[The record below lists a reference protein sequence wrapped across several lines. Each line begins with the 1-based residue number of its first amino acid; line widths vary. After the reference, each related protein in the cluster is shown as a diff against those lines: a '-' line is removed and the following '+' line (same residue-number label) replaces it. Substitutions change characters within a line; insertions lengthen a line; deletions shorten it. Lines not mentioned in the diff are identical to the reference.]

1 MRPSPSKRAEPA
13 FTSAEAGETSSSRSR
28 GRSRAISD
36 MPKQAEPAFTSA
48 EVRETSSSRSRGRSR
63 AISDMPKQ
71 AEPAF
76 TSAEVRETSGS
87 RSRGRSRAISNAP
100 NKRQPYG
107 KLLAASGILLAVVL
121 VSALMTT
128 FLQAPNLDALADA
141 TAVPS
146 VEPTPSPEPTITPTP
161 AVYAPFGAQY
171 GYGGANLIPDTPTPN
186 PATSM
191 PTAAPTDTPA
201 PTAVP
206 TRTLKKNSTG
216 EDVKKLQQA
225 LIDLGYLAD
234 AADGTFG
241 ANTQEAVTRFQA
253 VNGLSADGLAGA
265 KTQALLYSGNA
276 LSADQA
282 PKPDFLILVNRQHK
296 LGKNDAP
303 TDLVTIENV
312 LSADIVKV
320 KYSGTKADRT
330 ATEALGQMLSA
341 AIADGVSNFQISS
354 AYRTYSEQQKL
365 VDNSVAKYRKN
376 NPDWSRDRCLSATYN
391 TVAPA
396 GTSEH
401 QTGLAFD
408 ITVPGVSFTGT
419 QQQKWL
425 HAHCAEYG
433 FIVRFTAEKQKL
445 TGFVAES
452 WHFRYVGQE
461 AAAVITQNGWCL
473 EEYVE
478 KMGL

>member
-1 MRPSPSKRAEPA
+1 MRK
-13 FTSAEAGETSSSRSR
+13 T
-28 GRSRAISD
+28 
-36 MPKQAEPAFTSA
+36 
-48 EVRETSSSRSRGRSR
+48 
-63 AISDMPKQ
+63 
-71 AEPAF
+71 
-76 TSAEVRETSGS
+76 
-87 RSRGRSRAISNAP
+87 NAP
-100 NKRQPYG
+100 SQPFG
-107 KLLAASGILLAVVL
+107 RLIAACGILLAVVL

-128 FLQAPNLDALADA
+128 FLQKPNLDALADNAA
-141 TAVPS
+141 TAAP
-146 VEPTPSPEPTITPTP
+146 EIDPTPTPEPTITPTP

-171 GYGGANLIPDTPTPN
+171 GYGGANLIPETPTPDPVSVTPT
-186 PATSM
+186 PA
-191 PTAAPTDTPA
+191 AAPTDTPE
-201 PTAVP
+201 PTKAP
-206 TRTLKKNSTG
+206 TRTLKKNFTG
-216 EDVKKLQQA
+216 EDVKQLQQA
-225 LIDLGYLAD
+225 LIDLGYLND

-241 ANTQEAVTRFQA
+241 KNTEEAVIRFQA
-253 VNGLSADGLAGA
+253 VNGLSADGLAGV
-265 KTQALLYSGNA
+265 KTQELLYSGNA

-282 PKPDFLILVNRQHK
+282 PKPDFLMLVNRQHK

-303 TDLVTIENV
+303 TDLVTIESV

-330 ATEALGQMLSA
+330 ATEALGRMLSA
-341 AIADGVSNFQISS
+341 AIADGLSNFQISS

-365 VDNSVAKYRKN
+365 VDNSVAKYQKN

-408 ITVPGVSFTGT
+408 ITVPNVSFTGT
-419 QQQKWL
+419 AQQKWL
-425 HAHCAEYG
+425 HEHCAKYG
-433 FIVRFTAEKQKL
+433 FVVRFTADKQKL

-452 WHFRYVGQE
+452 WHFRYVGVE
-461 AAAVITQNGWCL
+461 AAQTMTQNNWCL

>member
-1 MRPSPSKRAEPA
+1 MRK
-13 FTSAEAGETSSSRSR
+13 T
-28 GRSRAISD
+28 
-36 MPKQAEPAFTSA
+36 
-48 EVRETSSSRSRGRSR
+48 
-63 AISDMPKQ
+63 
-71 AEPAF
+71 
-76 TSAEVRETSGS
+76 
-87 RSRGRSRAISNAP
+87 NAP
-100 NKRQPYG
+100 SQPFG
-107 KLLAASGILLAVVL
+107 RLIAACGILLAVVL

-128 FLQAPNLDALADA
+128 FLQKPNLDVLADNAA
-141 TAVPS
+141 TAAPEVD
-146 VEPTPSPEPTITPTP
+146 PTPTPEPTITPTP

-171 GYGGANLIPDTPTPN
+171 GYGGANLIPETPSPDPVSVTPTS
-186 PATSM
+186 A
-191 PTAAPTDTPA
+191 AAPTDTPE
-201 PTAVP
+201 PTKAP
-206 TRTLKKNSTG
+206 TRTLKKNFTG
-216 EDVKKLQQA
+216 EDVKQLQQA
-225 LIDLGYLAD
+225 LIDLGYLND

-241 ANTQEAVTRFQA
+241 KNTEEAVIRFQA
-253 VNGLSADGLAGA
+253 VNGLSADGLAGV
-265 KTQALLYSGNA
+265 KTQELLYSGNA

-282 PKPDFLILVNRQHK
+282 PKPDFLMLVNRQHK

-303 TDLVTIENV
+303 TDLVTIESV

-330 ATEALGQMLSA
+330 ATEALGRMLSA
-341 AIADGVSNFQISS
+341 AIADGLSNFQISS

-365 VDNSVAKYRKN
+365 VDNSVAKYQKN

-408 ITVPGVSFTGT
+408 ITVPNVSFTGT
-419 QQQKWL
+419 EQQKWL
-425 HAHCAEYG
+425 HEHCAKYG
-433 FIVRFTAEKQKL
+433 FVVRFTADKQKL

-452 WHFRYVGQE
+452 WHFRYVGVE
-461 AAAVITQNGWCL
+461 AAQTMTQNNWCL

>member
-1 MRPSPSKRAEPA
+1 MRKKTASPQP
-13 FTSAEAGETSSSRSR
+13 F
-28 GRSRAISD
+28 GRLI
-36 MPKQAEPAFTSA
+36 
-48 EVRETSSSRSRGRSR
+48 
-63 AISDMPKQ
+63 
-71 AEPAF
+71 
-76 TSAEVRETSGS
+76 
-87 RSRGRSRAISNAP
+87 
-100 NKRQPYG
+100 
-107 KLLAASGILLAVVL
+107 AACGILLAVVL

-128 FLQAPNLDALADA
+128 FLQKPNLDALADNTA
-141 TAVPS
+141 TATP
-146 VEPTPSPEPTITPTP
+146 EIDPTPTPEPTVTPTP

-171 GYGGANLIPDTPTPN
+171 GYGGANLIPETPTPD
-186 PATSM
+186 PASITPV

-201 PTAVP
+201 PTTTP
-206 TRTLKKNSTG
+206 MRTLKKNFTG
-216 EDVKKLQQA
+216 EDVKQLQQA
-225 LIDLGYLAD
+225 LIDLGYLND

-241 ANTQEAVTRFQA
+241 TNTQEAVIRFQA
-253 VNGLSADGLAGA
+253 VNGLNADGLAGA
-265 KTQALLYSGNA
+265 KTQELLYSGSA

-282 PKPDFLILVNRQHK
+282 PKPDFLVLVNRQHK

-303 TDLVTIENV
+303 TDLVTIESV
-312 LSADIVKV
+312 LSSDIVKV

-330 ATEALGQMLSA
+330 ATEALEQMLSA
-341 AIADGVSNFQISS
+341 AIADGLSNFQISS

-365 VDNSVAKYRKN
+365 VDNSVAKYQKN

-419 QQQKWL
+419 EQQQWL
-425 HAHCAEYG
+425 HQHCAEYG
-433 FIVRFTAEKQKL
+433 FVVRFTAEKQKL

-452 WHFRYVGQE
+452 WHFRYVGKE
-461 AAAVITQNGWCL
+461 AAAVMTENNWCL

>member
-1 MRPSPSKRAEPA
+1 MRK
-13 FTSAEAGETSSSRSR
+13 T
-28 GRSRAISD
+28 
-36 MPKQAEPAFTSA
+36 
-48 EVRETSSSRSRGRSR
+48 
-63 AISDMPKQ
+63 
-71 AEPAF
+71 
-76 TSAEVRETSGS
+76 
-87 RSRGRSRAISNAP
+87 NAP
-100 NKRQPYG
+100 SQPFG
-107 KLLAASGILLAVVL
+107 RLIAACGILLAVVL

-128 FLQAPNLDALADA
+128 FLQKPNLDALADNAA
-141 TAVPS
+141 TAAPEVD
-146 VEPTPSPEPTITPTP
+146 PTPTPEPTITPTP

-171 GYGGANLIPDTPTPN
+171 GYGGANLIPETPTPDPVSVTPT
-186 PATSM
+186 PA
-191 PTAAPTDTPA
+191 AAPTDTPE
-201 PTAVP
+201 PTKAP
-206 TRTLKKNSTG
+206 TRTLKKNFTG
-216 EDVKKLQQA
+216 EDVKQLQQA
-225 LIDLGYLAD
+225 LIDLGYLND

-241 ANTQEAVTRFQA
+241 TNTEEAVIRFQA
-253 VNGLSADGLAGA
+253 VNGLSADGLAGV
-265 KTQALLYSGNA
+265 KTQELLYSGNA

-282 PKPDFLILVNRQHK
+282 PKPDFLMLVNRQHK

-303 TDLVTIENV
+303 TDLVTIESV

-330 ATEALGQMLSA
+330 ATEALGRMLSA
-341 AIADGVSNFQISS
+341 AIADGLSNFQISS

-365 VDNSVAKYRKN
+365 VDNSVAKYQKN

-408 ITVPGVSFTGT
+408 ITVPNVSFTGT
-419 QQQKWL
+419 EQQKWL
-425 HAHCAEYG
+425 HEHCAKYG
-433 FIVRFTAEKQKL
+433 FVVRFTADKQKL

-452 WHFRYVGQE
+452 WHFRYVGVE
-461 AAAVITQNGWCL
+461 AAQTMTQNNWCL

>member
-1 MRPSPSKRAEPA
+1 MFKRVLVANRGEIALRVVRALKELGIEAVVAHSEADRDTMAVREADRTVCIGPAPSAQSYLDIPRIIGAATSTGCEAVHPGYGFLSE
-13 FTSAEAGETSSSRSR
+13 SAEFA
-28 GRSRAISD
+28 RACQD
-36 MPKQAEPAFTSA
+36 N
-48 EVRETSSSRSRGRSR
+48 
-63 AISDMPKQ
+63 D
-71 AEPAF
+71 
-76 TSAEVRETSGS
+76 
-87 RSRGRSRAISNAP
+87 
-100 NKRQPYG
+100 
-107 KLLAASGILLAVVL
+107 L
-121 VSALMTT
+121 V
-128 FLQAPNLDALADA
+128 F
-141 TAVPS
+141 VG
-146 VEPTPSPEPTITPTP
+146 PSPEVIERTGEKSNAKQTMVAAGVPCVPGSDGEVETVEEAARFASEVGYPILIKASAGGGGKGMREVHAASDLKAQYDNARAEARVAFGND
-161 AVYAPFGAQY
+161 AVYLEK
-171 GYGGANLIPDTPTPN
+171 LIARPRH
-186 PATSM
+186 
-191 PTAAPTDTPA
+191 
-201 PTAVP
+201 V
-206 TRTLKKNSTG
+206 
-216 EDVKKLQQA
+216 EVQV
-225 LIDLGYLAD
+225 LAD

-265 KTQALLYSGNA
+265 KTQELLYSGNA

-478 KMGL
+478 KRGL

>member
-1 MRPSPSKRAEPA
+1 MRKKTASPQP
-13 FTSAEAGETSSSRSR
+13 F
-28 GRSRAISD
+28 GRLI
-36 MPKQAEPAFTSA
+36 
-48 EVRETSSSRSRGRSR
+48 
-63 AISDMPKQ
+63 
-71 AEPAF
+71 
-76 TSAEVRETSGS
+76 
-87 RSRGRSRAISNAP
+87 
-100 NKRQPYG
+100 
-107 KLLAASGILLAVVL
+107 AACGILLAVVL

-128 FLQAPNLDALADA
+128 FLQKPNLDALADNTA
-141 TAVPS
+141 TATP
-146 VEPTPSPEPTITPTP
+146 EIDPTPTPEPTVTPTP

-171 GYGGANLIPDTPTPN
+171 GYGGANLIPETPTPD
-186 PATSM
+186 PASITPV
-191 PTAAPTDTPA
+191 PTAAPTNTPA
-201 PTAVP
+201 PTTTP
-206 TRTLKKNSTG
+206 MRTLKKNFTG
-216 EDVKKLQQA
+216 EDVKQLQQA
-225 LIDLGYLAD
+225 LIDLGYLND

-241 ANTQEAVTRFQA
+241 TNTQEAVIRFQA

-265 KTQALLYSGNA
+265 KTQELLYSGSA

-282 PKPDFLILVNRQHK
+282 PKPDFLVLVNRQHK

-303 TDLVTIENV
+303 TDLVTIESV
-312 LSADIVKV
+312 LSSDIVKV

-341 AIADGVSNFQISS
+341 AIADGLSNFQISS

-365 VDNSVAKYRKN
+365 VDNSVAKYQKN

-419 QQQKWL
+419 EQQQWL
-425 HAHCAEYG
+425 HQHCAEYG
-433 FIVRFTAEKQKL
+433 FVVRFTAEKQKL

-452 WHFRYVGQE
+452 WHFRYVGKE
-461 AAAVITQNGWCL
+461 AAAVMTENNWCL

>member
-1 MRPSPSKRAEPA
+1 MRK
-13 FTSAEAGETSSSRSR
+13 T
-28 GRSRAISD
+28 
-36 MPKQAEPAFTSA
+36 
-48 EVRETSSSRSRGRSR
+48 
-63 AISDMPKQ
+63 
-71 AEPAF
+71 
-76 TSAEVRETSGS
+76 
-87 RSRGRSRAISNAP
+87 NAP
-100 NKRQPYG
+100 SQPFG
-107 KLLAASGILLAVVL
+107 RLIAACGILLAVVL

-128 FLQAPNLDALADA
+128 FLQKPNLDALADNAA
-141 TAVPS
+141 TAAPEVD
-146 VEPTPSPEPTITPTP
+146 PTPTPEPTITPTP

-171 GYGGANLIPDTPTPN
+171 GYGGANLIPETPFPDPVSVTPT
-186 PATSM
+186 
-191 PTAAPTDTPA
+191 PTAAPIDIPK
-201 PTAVP
+201 PTKAP
-206 TRTLKKNSTG
+206 TRTLKKNFTG
-216 EDVKKLQQA
+216 EDVKQLQQA
-225 LIDLGYLAD
+225 LIDLGYLND

-241 ANTQEAVTRFQA
+241 TNTEEAVIRFQA
-253 VNGLSADGLAGA
+253 VNGLSADGLAGV
-265 KTQALLYSGNA
+265 KTQELLYSGNA

-282 PKPDFLILVNRQHK
+282 PKPDFLMLVNRQHK

-303 TDLVTIENV
+303 TDLVTIESV

-330 ATEALGQMLSA
+330 ATEALGRMLSA
-341 AIADGVSNFQISS
+341 AIADGLSNFQISS

-365 VDNSVAKYRKN
+365 VDNSVAKYQKN

-408 ITVPGVSFTGT
+408 ITVPNVSFTGT
-419 QQQKWL
+419 AQQKWL
-425 HAHCAEYG
+425 HEHCAKYG
-433 FIVRFTAEKQKL
+433 FVVRFTADKQKL

-452 WHFRYVGQE
+452 WHFRYVGVE
-461 AAAVITQNGWCL
+461 AAQTMTQNNWCL

>member
-1 MRPSPSKRAEPA
+1 MRK
-13 FTSAEAGETSSSRSR
+13 T
-28 GRSRAISD
+28 
-36 MPKQAEPAFTSA
+36 
-48 EVRETSSSRSRGRSR
+48 
-63 AISDMPKQ
+63 
-71 AEPAF
+71 
-76 TSAEVRETSGS
+76 
-87 RSRGRSRAISNAP
+87 NAP
-100 NKRQPYG
+100 SQPFG
-107 KLLAASGILLAVVL
+107 RLIAACGILLAVVL

-128 FLQAPNLDALADA
+128 FLQKPNLDALADNAA
-141 TAVPS
+141 TAAPEVD
-146 VEPTPSPEPTITPTP
+146 PTPTPEPTITPTP

-171 GYGGANLIPDTPTPN
+171 GYGGANLIPETPTPA
-186 PATSM
+186 PVSVTPT
-191 PTAAPTDTPA
+191 PTAAPTDTPE
-201 PTAVP
+201 PTKAP
-206 TRTLKKNSTG
+206 TRTLKKNFTG
-216 EDVKKLQQA
+216 EDVKQLQQA
-225 LIDLGYLAD
+225 LIDLGYLND

-241 ANTQEAVTRFQA
+241 KNTEEAVIRFQA
-253 VNGLSADGLAGA
+253 VNGLSADGLAGV
-265 KTQALLYSGNA
+265 KTQELLYSGNA

-282 PKPDFLILVNRQHK
+282 PKPDFLMLVNRQHK

-303 TDLVTIENV
+303 TDLVTIESV

-330 ATEALGQMLSA
+330 ATEALGRMLSA
-341 AIADGVSNFQISS
+341 AIADGLSNFQISS

-365 VDNSVAKYRKN
+365 VDNSVAKYQKN

-408 ITVPGVSFTGT
+408 ITVPNVSFTGT
-419 QQQKWL
+419 AQQKWL
-425 HAHCAEYG
+425 HEHCAKYG
-433 FIVRFTAEKQKL
+433 FVVRFTADKQKL

-452 WHFRYVGQE
+452 WHFRYVGVE
-461 AAAVITQNGWCL
+461 AAQTMTQNNWCL

>member
-1 MRPSPSKRAEPA
+1 MRK
-13 FTSAEAGETSSSRSR
+13 T
-28 GRSRAISD
+28 
-36 MPKQAEPAFTSA
+36 
-48 EVRETSSSRSRGRSR
+48 
-63 AISDMPKQ
+63 
-71 AEPAF
+71 
-76 TSAEVRETSGS
+76 
-87 RSRGRSRAISNAP
+87 NAP
-100 NKRQPYG
+100 SQPFG
-107 KLLAASGILLAVVL
+107 RLIAACGILLAVVL

-128 FLQAPNLDALADA
+128 FLQKPNLDALADNAA
-141 TAVPS
+141 TAAP
-146 VEPTPSPEPTITPTP
+146 EIDPTPTPEPTITPTP

-171 GYGGANLIPDTPTPN
+171 GYGGANLIPETPTPDPVSITPT
-186 PATSM
+186 PAT
-191 PTAAPTDTPA
+191 APTDTPK
-201 PTAVP
+201 PTKAP
-206 TRTLKKNSTG
+206 TRTLKKNFTG
-216 EDVKKLQQA
+216 EDVKQLQQA
-225 LIDLGYLAD
+225 LIDLGYLND

-241 ANTQEAVTRFQA
+241 TNTEEAVIRFQA
-253 VNGLSADGLAGA
+253 VNGLSADGLAGV
-265 KTQALLYSGNA
+265 KTQELLYSGNA

-282 PKPDFLILVNRQHK
+282 PKPDFLMLVNRQHK

-303 TDLVTIENV
+303 TDLVTIESV

-330 ATEALGQMLSA
+330 ATEALGRMLSA
-341 AIADGVSNFQISS
+341 AIADGLSNFQISS

-365 VDNSVAKYRKN
+365 VDNSVAKYQKN

-408 ITVPGVSFTGT
+408 ITVPNVSFTGT
-419 QQQKWL
+419 AQQKWL
-425 HAHCAEYG
+425 HEHCAKYG
-433 FIVRFTAEKQKL
+433 FVVRFTADKQKL

-452 WHFRYVGQE
+452 WHFRYVGVE
-461 AAAVITQNGWCL
+461 AAQTMTQNSWCL

>member
-1 MRPSPSKRAEPA
+1 MRPSPSKQAEPA
-13 FTSAEAGETSSSRSR
+13 FTSAEVREMSGSRSR

-48 EVRETSSSRSRGRSR
+48 E
-63 AISDMPKQ
+63 ACK
-71 AEPAF
+71 
-76 TSAEVRETSGS
+76 TSGS
-87 RSRGRSRAISNAP
+87 RSRGRSRAISNVP

-107 KLLAASGILLAVVL
+107 RLLAASGILLAVVL

-171 GYGGANLIPDTPTPN
+171 GYGGANLIPDTPTPD
-186 PATSM
+186 PAGITPA
-191 PTAAPTDTPA
+191 PTAAPTDPPA

-206 TRTLKKNSTG
+206 TRMLKKNSTG

-265 KTQALLYSGNA
+265 KTQELLYSGSA

-312 LSADIVKV
+312 LSADIVKI

>member
-1 MRPSPSKRAEPA
+1 MRKKTASPQP
-13 FTSAEAGETSSSRSR
+13 F
-28 GRSRAISD
+28 GRLI
-36 MPKQAEPAFTSA
+36 
-48 EVRETSSSRSRGRSR
+48 
-63 AISDMPKQ
+63 
-71 AEPAF
+71 
-76 TSAEVRETSGS
+76 
-87 RSRGRSRAISNAP
+87 
-100 NKRQPYG
+100 
-107 KLLAASGILLAVVL
+107 AACGILLAVVL

-128 FLQAPNLDALADA
+128 FLQKPNLDALADNTA
-141 TAVPS
+141 TATP
-146 VEPTPSPEPTITPTP
+146 EIDPTPTPEPTVTPTP

-171 GYGGANLIPDTPTPN
+171 GYGGANLIPETPTPD
-186 PATSM
+186 PASITPV
-191 PTAAPTDTPA
+191 PTAAPTNTTA
-201 PTAVP
+201 PTTTP
-206 TRTLKKNSTG
+206 MRTLKKNFTG
-216 EDVKKLQQA
+216 EDVKQLQQA
-225 LIDLGYLAD
+225 LIDLGYLND

-241 ANTQEAVTRFQA
+241 TNTQEAVIRFQA

-265 KTQALLYSGNA
+265 KTQELLYSGSA

-282 PKPDFLILVNRQHK
+282 PKPDFLVLVNRQHK

-303 TDLVTIENV
+303 TDLVTIESV
-312 LSADIVKV
+312 LSSDIVKV

-341 AIADGVSNFQISS
+341 AIADGLSNFQISS

-365 VDNSVAKYRKN
+365 VDNSVAKYQKN

-419 QQQKWL
+419 EQQQWL
-425 HAHCAEYG
+425 HQHCAEYG

-452 WHFRYVGQE
+452 WHFRYVGKE
-461 AAAVITQNGWCL
+461 AAAVMTENNWCL

>member
-1 MRPSPSKRAEPA
+1 MRK
-13 FTSAEAGETSSSRSR
+13 T
-28 GRSRAISD
+28 
-36 MPKQAEPAFTSA
+36 
-48 EVRETSSSRSRGRSR
+48 
-63 AISDMPKQ
+63 
-71 AEPAF
+71 
-76 TSAEVRETSGS
+76 
-87 RSRGRSRAISNAP
+87 NAP
-100 NKRQPYG
+100 SQPFG
-107 KLLAASGILLAVVL
+107 RLIAACGILLAVVL

-128 FLQAPNLDALADA
+128 FLQKPNLDALADNAA
-141 TAVPS
+141 TAAP
-146 VEPTPSPEPTITPTP
+146 EIDPTPTPEPTITPTP

-171 GYGGANLIPDTPTPN
+171 GYGGANLIPETPTPDPVSVTPT
-186 PATSM
+186 PA
-191 PTAAPTDTPA
+191 AAPTDTPK
-201 PTAVP
+201 PTKAP
-206 TRTLKKNSTG
+206 TRTLKKNFTG
-216 EDVKKLQQA
+216 EDVKQLQQA
-225 LIDLGYLAD
+225 LIDLGYLND

-241 ANTQEAVTRFQA
+241 TNTEEAVIRFQA
-253 VNGLSADGLAGA
+253 VNGLSADGLAGV
-265 KTQALLYSGNA
+265 KTQELLYSGNA

-282 PKPDFLILVNRQHK
+282 PKPDFLMLVNRQHK

-303 TDLVTIENV
+303 TDLVTIESV
-312 LSADIVKV
+312 LSSDIVKV

-341 AIADGVSNFQISS
+341 AIADGLSNFQISS

-365 VDNSVAKYRKN
+365 VDNSVAKYQKN

-408 ITVPGVSFTGT
+408 ITVPNVSFTGT
-419 QQQKWL
+419 EQQKWL
-425 HAHCAEYG
+425 HEHCAKYG
-433 FIVRFTAEKQKL
+433 FVVRFTADKQKL

-452 WHFRYVGQE
+452 WHFRYVGVE
-461 AAAVITQNGWCL
+461 AAQTMTQNNWCL

>member
-1 MRPSPSKRAEPA
+1 MRK
-13 FTSAEAGETSSSRSR
+13 T
-28 GRSRAISD
+28 
-36 MPKQAEPAFTSA
+36 
-48 EVRETSSSRSRGRSR
+48 
-63 AISDMPKQ
+63 
-71 AEPAF
+71 
-76 TSAEVRETSGS
+76 
-87 RSRGRSRAISNAP
+87 NAP
-100 NKRQPYG
+100 SQPFG
-107 KLLAASGILLAVVL
+107 RLIAACGILLAVVL

-128 FLQAPNLDALADA
+128 FLQKPNLDALADNAA
-141 TAVPS
+141 TAAPKID
-146 VEPTPSPEPTITPTP
+146 PTPTPEPTITPTP

-171 GYGGANLIPDTPTPN
+171 GYGGANLIPETPTPA
-186 PATSM
+186 PVSVTPT
-191 PTAAPTDTPA
+191 PTAAPTDTPKPTKA
-201 PTAVP
+201 PM
-206 TRTLKKNSTG
+206 RTLKKNFTG
-216 EDVKKLQQA
+216 EDVKQLQQA
-225 LIDLGYLAD
+225 LIDLGYLND

-241 ANTQEAVTRFQA
+241 TNTEEAVIRFQA
-253 VNGLSADGLAGA
+253 VNGLSADGLAGV
-265 KTQALLYSGNA
+265 KTQELLYSGNA

-282 PKPDFLILVNRQHK
+282 PKPDFLMLVNRQHK

-303 TDLVTIENV
+303 TDLVTIESV

-330 ATEALGQMLSA
+330 ATEALGRMLSA
-341 AIADGVSNFQISS
+341 AIADGLSNFQISS

-365 VDNSVAKYRKN
+365 VDNSVAKYQKN

-408 ITVPGVSFTGT
+408 ITVPNVSFTGT
-419 QQQKWL
+419 AQQKWL
-425 HAHCAEYG
+425 HEHCAKYG
-433 FIVRFTAEKQKL
+433 FVVRFTADKQKL

-452 WHFRYVGQE
+452 WHFRYVGVE
-461 AAAVITQNGWCL
+461 AAQTMTQNSWCL

>member
-1 MRPSPSKRAEPA
+1 MRK
-13 FTSAEAGETSSSRSR
+13 T
-28 GRSRAISD
+28 
-36 MPKQAEPAFTSA
+36 
-48 EVRETSSSRSRGRSR
+48 
-63 AISDMPKQ
+63 
-71 AEPAF
+71 
-76 TSAEVRETSGS
+76 
-87 RSRGRSRAISNAP
+87 NAP
-100 NKRQPYG
+100 SQPFG
-107 KLLAASGILLAVVL
+107 RLIAACGILLAVVL

-128 FLQAPNLDALADA
+128 FLQKPNLDALADNAA
-141 TAVPS
+141 TAAPEVD
-146 VEPTPSPEPTITPTP
+146 PTPTPEPTITPTP

-171 GYGGANLIPDTPTPN
+171 GYGGANLIPETPTPH
-186 PATSM
+186 PVSVTPT
-191 PTAAPTDTPA
+191 PTAAPTDTPE
-201 PTAVP
+201 PTKAP
-206 TRTLKKNSTG
+206 TRTLKKNFTG
-216 EDVKKLQQA
+216 EDVKRLQQA
-225 LIDLGYLAD
+225 LIDLGYLND

-241 ANTQEAVTRFQA
+241 TNTEEAVIRFQA
-253 VNGLSADGLAGA
+253 VNGLSADGLAGV
-265 KTQALLYSGNA
+265 KTQELLYSGNA

-282 PKPDFLILVNRQHK
+282 PKPDFLMLVNRQHK

-303 TDLVTIENV
+303 TDLVTIESV

-330 ATEALGQMLSA
+330 ATEALGRMLSA
-341 AIADGVSNFQISS
+341 AIADGLSNFQISS

-365 VDNSVAKYRKN
+365 VDNSVAKYQKN

-408 ITVPGVSFTGT
+408 ITVPNVSFTGT
-419 QQQKWL
+419 AQQKWL
-425 HAHCAEYG
+425 HEHCAKYG
-433 FIVRFTAEKQKL
+433 FVVRFTADKQKL

-452 WHFRYVGQE
+452 WHFRYVGVE
-461 AAAVITQNGWCL
+461 AAQTMTQNNWCL

>member
-1 MRPSPSKRAEPA
+1 MRK
-13 FTSAEAGETSSSRSR
+13 T
-28 GRSRAISD
+28 
-36 MPKQAEPAFTSA
+36 
-48 EVRETSSSRSRGRSR
+48 
-63 AISDMPKQ
+63 
-71 AEPAF
+71 
-76 TSAEVRETSGS
+76 
-87 RSRGRSRAISNAP
+87 NAP
-100 NKRQPYG
+100 SQPFG
-107 KLLAASGILLAVVL
+107 RLIAACGILLAVVL

-128 FLQAPNLDALADA
+128 FLQKPNLDALADNAA
-141 TAVPS
+141 TAAPEVD
-146 VEPTPSPEPTITPTP
+146 PTSTPEPTITPTP

-171 GYGGANLIPDTPTPN
+171 GYGGANLIPETPTPDPVSVTPT
-186 PATSM
+186 PA
-191 PTAAPTDTPA
+191 AAPTDTPE
-201 PTAVP
+201 PTKAP
-206 TRTLKKNSTG
+206 TRTLKKNFTG
-216 EDVKKLQQA
+216 EDVKQLQQA
-225 LIDLGYLAD
+225 LIDLGYLND

-241 ANTQEAVTRFQA
+241 TNTEEAVIRFQA
-253 VNGLSADGLAGA
+253 VNGLSADGLAGV
-265 KTQALLYSGNA
+265 KTQELLYSGNA

-282 PKPDFLILVNRQHK
+282 PKPDFLMLVNRQHK

-303 TDLVTIENV
+303 TDLVTIESV

-330 ATEALGQMLSA
+330 ATEALGRMLSA
-341 AIADGVSNFQISS
+341 AIADGLSNFQISS

-365 VDNSVAKYRKN
+365 VDNSVAKYQKN

-408 ITVPGVSFTGT
+408 ITVPNVSFTGT
-419 QQQKWL
+419 AQQKWL
-425 HAHCAEYG
+425 HEHCAKYG
-433 FIVRFTAEKQKL
+433 FVVRFTADKQKL

-452 WHFRYVGQE
+452 WHFRYVGVE
-461 AAAVITQNGWCL
+461 AAQTMTQNNWCL

>member
-1 MRPSPSKRAEPA
+1 MRK
-13 FTSAEAGETSSSRSR
+13 T
-28 GRSRAISD
+28 
-36 MPKQAEPAFTSA
+36 
-48 EVRETSSSRSRGRSR
+48 
-63 AISDMPKQ
+63 
-71 AEPAF
+71 
-76 TSAEVRETSGS
+76 
-87 RSRGRSRAISNAP
+87 NAP
-100 NKRQPYG
+100 SQPFG
-107 KLLAASGILLAVVL
+107 RLIAACGILLAVVL

-128 FLQAPNLDALADA
+128 FLQKPNLDALANNAAAAAPEVD
-141 TAVPS
+141 
-146 VEPTPSPEPTITPTP
+146 PTPTPEPTITPTP

-171 GYGGANLIPDTPTPN
+171 GYGGANLIPETPTPD
-186 PATSM
+186 PVSVTPTPTTS
-191 PTAAPTDTPA
+191 PTDTPK
-201 PTAVP
+201 PTKAP
-206 TRTLKKNSTG
+206 TRTLKKNFTG
-216 EDVKKLQQA
+216 EDVKQLQQA
-225 LIDLGYLAD
+225 LIDLGYLND

-253 VNGLSADGLAGA
+253 VNGLSADGLAGV
-265 KTQALLYSGNA
+265 KTQELLYSGSA

-312 LSADIVKV
+312 LSSDIVKV
-320 KYSGTKADRT
+320 KYADTKADRT
-330 ATEALGQMLSA
+330 ATEALGRMLSA
-341 AIADGVSNFQISS
+341 AIADGLSNFQISS

-365 VDNSVAKYRKN
+365 VDNSVAKYQKN
-376 NPDWSRDRCLSATYN
+376 NPSWSRDRCLSATYN

-425 HAHCAEYG
+425 HEHCAEYG
-433 FIVRFTAEKQKL
+433 FVVRFTAEKQKL

-452 WHFRYVGQE
+452 WHFRYVGEE
-461 AAAVITQNGWCL
+461 AAAVMTQNDWCL